1 MAVIGDALLTLALIL
16 AFHRSRNADRSQTV
30 RPRDSFIQP
39 MSLDAVKGGL
49 DNPEQLRAV
58 GPQIEERQETVADFL
73 QICLINTGESYVIRL
88 RPQCHGC

>member
-1 MAVIGDALLTLALIL
+1 M
-16 AFHRSRNADRSQTV
+16 

-73 QICLINTGESYVIRL
+73 QIYLINTGESYAIRS
-88 RPQCHGC
+88 RPQCHVPWLILEIRSLGWVRFRFRYHNIK